1 MALAFVL
8 VLTAALA
15 AGGAL
20 STGAAAGVGA
30 PSIASDRPDYA
41 PGEMVTLRGTG
52 WGVGEV
58 VHINVNDNARQT
70 WSRDADVTAD
80 LFGNVTDEFV
90 LPDWFVAVYTVTA
103 TGPTSGTA
111 GTTFTDGNVKAHAA
125 PAGTTFTLTKTSYA
139 STNCTTGAGTTQ
151 VITGVDEGGNATGV
165 GSAESVKLEAAATSD
180 QGGTFVN
187 WTTSD
192 PFSNAGP
199 RTICV
204 PGFSGGGGRDY
215 FANYSTNSP
224 PTVARDNATVTV
236 NEGQTA
242 SNTGTWSDVNAGN
255 VVTLTASVGTVTKS
269 GTNASGTW
277 TWSFNTTDGPNETQT
292 VTITASD
299 GTAST
304 STTFGLTVNNV
315 APTAT
320 FPTARTLDEGGASS
334 FAFASP
340 SDPSSADTSA
350 GFHYAFSCT
359 GASLAGATYASSG
372 TTPFISC
379 TFDDGPST
387 PTVRGRIIDKDNGF
401 TEYATAVTVD
411 NAAPTATFNV
421 SSPVAEGSNIAL
433 SLTGPLDPS
442 SADTAAGFEY
452 AFDCGSGYGAFGASN
467 SAGCATTD
475 NGSRTV
481 KGKIRDKDGGL
492 SEYSATVTITNAAP
506 TAAFNAPDSVDEG
519 SNITVSLADVVD
531 PGTADTHQY
540 RFSCDSGSTWTSYGN
555 SNTHSCPTTDNGT
568 KTVNGQV
575 RDDDGGESPEYSKTV
590 AINNVAPTATF
601 SNNGPVT
608 EGNSFTLTMSDGDDA
623 SSDDKAAKFTFAFN
637 CGSGYGAYT
646 TTPSL
651 SASTSC
657 TTNDNGGR
665 TVKAKIRDKDGGE
678 REYTDS
684 VTITNVAPTA
694 TFNTPDSVNEGSNI
708 DVSFTDVVD
717 PGTADTHQY
726 RFSCDGGSTWTS
738 YGNSNTH
745 SCPTT
750 DNGTKTVNGQVRDD
764 DGGESPEYS
773 KLVAIKNVAPTATFN
788 APDSVDEGSDIDIS
802 LTSVVDPGIADTH
815 QYRFSCDGGSTW
827 TSYGNSNTHT
837 CATTDNGT
845 KTVNGRV
852 RDDDGGESPEYSK
865 TVTIKNVAPTA
876 TFSNDGPVD
885 EGSSFTLTMSNADDA
900 SSGDKAAKFTFAF
913 DCGDGTGYGAWS
925 SPASLSA
932 ARVCATDDNGSRTV
946 KAKILDK
953 DGGERVYMG
962 SVTVRNLAPSAT
974 FDAPSSVNEGQSINL
989 SLTSPSDP
997 SSVDTGIGFSYA
1009 FDCGSGYGA
1018 FSTSSTTSCPTT
1030 DNGTRTV
1037 KGKIRDKDGGE
1048 NEYTRQVTVGNVAP
1062 QVTVTSPEFGKL
1074 YAKPATVAMTASFTD
1089 AGTSDT
1095 HICSL
1100 NWDDTT
1106 SSVGTVTEAGGSGT
1120 CTGSH
1125 SYTVAGVYAVKV
1137 TVSDDD
1143 GGSTTVEWMVIVYDP
1158 NGGFVTGG
1166 GWIDVREGSYPA
1178 DGTLAGRANF
1188 GFNSQ
1193 YKKGATVPTGETEF
1207 QFKVGNLNFHSTKY
1221 DFLVVSGFKSQY
1233 KGVGDVNGVPGFSFR
1248 LTAYDGALMSPS
1260 GFDKFRIKISDAT
1273 GAVIFDNRLGMSD
1286 DIDAAD
1292 PQTISGGSI
1301 VIHKP

>member
-1 MALAFVL
+1 MTPAFALHPRVGRMALALAL
-8 VLTAALA
+8 VLAAALA

-20 STGAAAGVGA
+20 SSGAAAALGA
-30 PSIASDRPDYA
+30 PSVSSDRADYA
-41 PGEMVTLRGTG
+41 PGDTVTLRGSG

-58 VHINVNDNARQT
+58 VHINVNDNAGQT
-70 WSRDADVTAD
+70 WSRDVDVTAD
-80 LFGNVTDEFV
+80 LLGNVTDQFT
-90 LPDWFVAVYTVTA
+90 LPDWFVAVYGITA

-111 GTTFTDGNVKAHAA
+111 TTTFTDGNIKAHAA

-151 VITGVDEGGNATGV
+151 VIAGVDDGGNTTGV
-165 GSAESVKLEAAATSD
+165 GSAESVRLEAAATSD

-187 WTTSD
+187 WTSSD

-199 RTICV
+199 RAICV

-242 SNTGTWSDVNAGN
+242 SNTGTWSDANAGN

-292 VTITASD
+292 VTVTASD

-320 FPTARTLDEGGASS
+320 FPTARTLNEGSASS

-350 GFHYAFSCT
+350 AFHYAFSCT
-359 GASLAGATYASSG
+359 GASLAGATYSSSG
-372 TTPFISC
+372 TTAFISC
-379 TFDDGPST
+379 TLDDGQSS
-387 PTVRGRIIDKDNGF
+387 PTVRARIIDKDEGF
-401 TEYATAVTVD
+401 TEYTTAVTVD
-411 NAAPTATFNV
+411 NIAPTAAFDA

-433 SLTGPLDPS
+433 TLAGAFDPS
-442 SADTAAGFEY
+442 SADTTAGFEY
-452 AFDCGSGYGAFGASN
+452 AFDCGSGYGAFGALN
-467 SAGCATTD
+467 SASCATTD

-481 KGKIRDKDGGL
+481 KGKIRDKDGGV
-492 SEYSATVTITNAAP
+492 SEYSASVTITNVAP
-506 TAAFNAPDSVDEG
+506 SIAISGEASVNEGATYTLTLGAVTDPGSDTVSSYLVYWGDGSSNSYSTNGAKTHTYADGPDDHAITVDLTDEDDTFLNRANPLSVHVDNVAPSATFDAPDSVDEG
-519 SNITVSLADVVD
+519 SDINISLT
-531 PGTADTHQY
+531 G
-540 RFSCDSGSTWTSYGN
+540 
-555 SNTHSCPTTDNGT
+555 
-568 KTVNGQV
+568 
-575 RDDDGGESPEYSKTV
+575 
-590 AINNVAPTATF
+590 
-601 SNNGPVT
+601 
-608 EGNSFTLTMSDGDDA
+608 
-623 SSDDKAAKFTFAFN
+623 
-637 CGSGYGAYT
+637 
-646 TTPSL
+646 
-651 SASTSC
+651 
-657 TTNDNGGR
+657 
-665 TVKAKIRDKDGGE
+665 
-678 REYTDS
+678 
-684 VTITNVAPTA
+684 
-694 TFNTPDSVNEGSNI
+694 
-708 DVSFTDVVD
+708 VVD

-738 YGNSNTH
+738 YGNSNTY

-750 DNGTKTVNGQVRDD
+750 DNGTKTVKGQVRDD
-764 DGGESPEYS
+764 DDGES
-773 KLVAIKNVAPTATFN
+773 A
-788 APDSVDEGSDIDIS
+788 
-802 LTSVVDPGIADTH
+802 
-815 QYRFSCDGGSTW
+815 
-827 TSYGNSNTHT
+827 
-837 CATTDNGT
+837 
-845 KTVNGRV
+845 
-852 RDDDGGESPEYSK
+852 EYSK

-885 EGSSFTLTMSNADDA
+885 EGSSFTLTMSNGDDV
-900 SSGDKAAKFTFAF
+900 SSEDKAAQFTFAF
-913 DCGDGTGYGAWS
+913 DCGDGTGYGTSS

-953 DGGERVYMG
+953 DGGERVYTG
-962 SVTVRNLAPSAT
+962 SVTVRNVAPSAT
-974 FDAPSSVNEGQSINL
+974 FNAPSSVNEGSAINL

-997 SSVDTGIGFSYA
+997 SSVDTATGFTYA
-1009 FDCGSGYGA
+1009 FTCGSGYGG
-1018 FSTSSTTSCPTT
+1018 FSASNTTSCPTT
-1030 DNGTRTV
+1030 DNGTRTI
-1037 KGKIRDKDGGE
+1037 KGTIRDKDGGE
-1048 NEYTRQVTVGNVAP
+1048 SEYTKQVTVVNLAP

-1074 YAKPATVAMTASFTD
+1074 YAKPAAVGMTASFTD

-1095 HICSL
+1095 HTCSFS
-1100 NWDDTT
+1100 WDDTT
-1106 SSVGTVTEAGGSGT
+1106 SSAGTVSEANGSGS

-1125 SYTVAGVYAVKV
+1125 AYTVAGVYTVRV
-1137 TVSDDD
+1137 TVTDDD
-1143 GGSTTVEWMVIVYDP
+1143 NGSTTVEWMVIVYDP

-1166 GWIDVREGSYPA
+1166 GWIDVAKGSYRA
-1178 DGTLAGRANF
+1178 DEALTGRANF

-1207 QFKVGNLNFHSTKY
+1207 QFKVGNLDFHSTRY
-1221 DFLVVSGFKSQY
+1221 DFLVVSGFKAQY
-1233 KGVGDVNGVPGFSFR
+1233 KGVGDVNGVPGYSFR

-1273 GAVIFDNRLGMSD
+1273 GAVVFDNRLGMSD

-1301 VIHKP
+1301 VIHKA